1 MKKLF
6 TFLICT
12 FLLQSAFG
20 QACGIY
26 RIRYIGSITSDKGT
40 VSSIEFPTT
49 HFLSGLEKIS
59 SESAFIGTKP
69 INGEFELDIK
79 SHLGTPYSD
88 VESLLTFYK
97 SKSPTFKMKV
107 WVYGESEK
115 QEIVLDVDWGEIDVT
130 LINDGNFGALFE
142 FRFQEIVL

>member
-6 TFLICT
+6 TFLIFT

-26 RIRYIGSITSDKGT
+26 RIRYIGPITSEKGT
-40 VSSIEFPTT
+40 ISSIEFPTT
-49 HFLSGLEKIS
+49 QFLSGLEKIS
-59 SESAFIGTKP
+59 SENTFVEAQLYG
-69 INGEFELDIK
+69 GEFELDIK

-88 VESLLTFYK
+88 VESLMKFYK

-107 WVYGESEK
+107 WIYGESEK
-115 QEIVLDVDWGEIDVT
+115 QEMVLDIDWDEIEVT

-142 FRFQEIVL
+142 FRFKEIIL